1 MKSVMKKYKHKFEM
15 VRLLLKKENP
25 TIVEIGSHYG
35 EDSLRFLETFPEC
48 TIYCFEP
55 DPRNIKIFNKHIKD
69 RRVKLFELALS
80 SQKGIANFYQSY
92 QPSTSVPEKYDWI
105 SEADYEELM
114 LNNSGSSS
122 LKRGYKHNLNQ
133 TIQVNTER
141 YDNWCEEHHINNVDF
156 VWVDVQGAE
165 KSVLEGMGEK
175 IKNIKF
181 IWIEYG
187 EIEYEGAIN
196 RQETISHMH
205 NRSFNVIE
213 EYSNQSLTG
222 DLLFYNNTMETNG

>member
-1 MKSVMKKYKHKFEM
+1 M
-15 VRLLLKKENP
+15 
-25 TIVEIGSHYG
+25 
-35 EDSLRFLETFPEC
+35 
-48 TIYCFEP
+48 
-55 DPRNIKIFNKHIKD
+55 
-69 RRVKLFELALS
+69 
-80 SQKGIANFYQSY
+80 
-92 QPSTSVPEKYDWI
+92 
-105 SEADYEELM
+105 
-114 LNNSGSSS
+114 
-122 LKRGYKHNLNQ
+122 
-133 TIQVNTER
+133 
-141 YDNWCEEHHINNVDF
+141 
-156 VWVDVQGAE
+156 DVQGAE